1 MINFSQVNFNSV
13 IKREMVLMA
22 QVEYT
27 VKVKGIECKEPI
39 CFQPNSN
46 SGITNV
52 EISCTD
58 CDSDYYDMSIK
69 MTIDNDGAQVEDYI
83 SKILNVFSYKFG
95 MIYKNLIKFSDSR
108 ILASG
113 AVTLY
118 NNSDYHLLT
127 QTDNAEII
135 NNLENLSFE
144 NDILGN
150 PYVSILLNS
159 LRVEGDVGRFIQ
171 LYGLLQIV
179 VPTRPSRLGKPA
191 LQEEVNT
198 FITDTGFSFYD
209 VNEDKPTTRP
219 NATGNDT
226 IYTWLRNQVGHTATS
241 TNVMN
246 VQNQIEAKVNDLF
259 FITKK
264 AIEIYKLSN

>member
-1 MINFSQVNFNSV
+1 
-13 IKREMVLMA
+13 MVLMA
-22 QVEYT
+22 QVEYK
-27 VKVKGIECKEPI
+27 VKVKGIECSEPI

-52 EISCTD
+52 EINCTD

-69 MTIDNDGAQVEDYI
+69 LAVDNDSAQVEEFV
-83 SKILNVFSYKFG
+83 SKILNVFSYRFG
-95 MIYKNLIKFSDSR
+95 MLYKNLMKTSDSR

-113 AVTLY
+113 AITIF
-118 NNSDYHLLT
+118 NNSDYHVLS
-127 QTDNAEII
+127 QSDSAEII
-135 NNLENLSFE
+135 NDLGNQSFE

-150 PYVSILLNS
+150 PYVSLLLNS

-179 VPTRPSRLGKPA
+179 VPTKASRLGKPA
-191 LQEEVNT
+191 LQEEVNA

-219 NATGNDT
+219 GKTGNDT

-241 TNVMN
+241 TNVAD

-264 AIEIYKLSN
+264 AIENYKL